1 MQASPPTVRPC
12 IYERRETMT
21 PETLAKINRFTR
33 REFTEDELYVFSV
46 ILCDNDID
54 RDGERFSDSALD
66 KLCELFVG
74 KTGISDHEPSS
85 ANQTARIFDT
95 EVVTD
100 EDHLTRFGGTYRYLR
115 AMAYMV
121 RTEENRDLI
130 TQIEGGIRKEVS
142 ISCSAAKRTCS
153 VCGAE
158 SCAHVKGREYGG
170 KACCHVLDEVT
181 DAYEWSFVA
190 VPAQVSAGVTKRF
203 VSGED
208 EKQGGGIAADNE
220 ELRREICRL
229 AFFSGGREAAEK
241 AAHEAEGL
249 GTEALL
255 GMKKRFDTKTGS
267 TATVLQLEAEEESS
281 SAFSTGNR
289 KEMSGDEYRIG
300 KKPVRPVFGRGGH

>member
-1 MQASPPTVRPC
+1 
-12 IYERRETMT
+12 MT

-74 KTGISDHEPSS
+74 RTGISDHEPSS

-100 EDHLTRFGGTYRYLR
+100 EGHITRFGGTYRYLR

-142 ISCSAAKRTCS
+142 ISCSAAKRICS
-153 VCGAE
+153 VCGA
-158 SCAHVKGREYGG
+158 SDCAHVKGREYGG
-170 KACCHVLDEVT
+170 KTCCHILDQVT

-203 VSGED
+203 VSGGD
-208 EKQGGGIAADNE
+208 EKQAGEICGSAEDE
-220 ELRREICRL
+220 ELRRDICRL

-241 AAHEAEGL
+241 AALAAEGL
-249 GTEALL
+249 DTAALL
-255 GMKKRFDTKTGS
+255 GMKKDYEAKSGS
-267 TATVLQLEAEEESS
+267 RETVIQLEPEEAGSS
-281 SAFSTGNR
+281 PFSTGSR
-289 KEMSGDEYRIG
+289 KEAKGDEYRIG
-300 KKPVRPVFGRGGH
+300 KKPVRPFFGRGGN